1 MVSQTNCYCLYLLH
15 ELTNIAPIEI
25 SQTEKVM
32 KTVILIGA
40 LGKMGQAAL
49 TGLGKNKVITAGRSG
64 DVDHIVDISDEN
76 SIRALYENVGHFD
89 AVVNTVGFCE
99 YATFAEMTEVQWM
112 TTVMSKMMGQINLVR
127 IGQEYIA
134 DNGSFTLISG
144 ILSVKP
150 IPYAIADAT
159 TSGAIDTFV
168 KCVAYEMPRNTR
180 INVVNPTIL
189 TEAWDVYGEMMPG
202 FEPVPSTLVGKAFER
217 SVDGFINGQVLFC
230 LLMLKNY
237 KFKTQRVIAEFKF

>member
-1 MVSQTNCYCLYLLH
+1 
-15 ELTNIAPIEI
+15 
-25 SQTEKVM
+25 M

-49 TGLGKNKVITAGRSG
+49 TGLKNHRVVTAGRSG
-64 DVDHIVDISDEN
+64 KVDHIVDITDES

-99 YATFAEMTEVQWM
+99 YAPFTDMTETQWM
-112 TTVMSKMMGQINLVR
+112 TTITSKLMGQINLVR

-144 ILSVKP
+144 ILNMKP
-150 IPYAIADAT
+150 IPFAIADAT

-168 KCVAYEMPRNTR
+168 KCVAYEMPRGQR
-180 INVVNPTIL
+180 INVINPTVL

-202 FEPVPSTLVGKAFER
+202 FEPVSSKLVGKAFER
-217 SVDGFINGQVLFC
+217 SVDGFITGE
-230 LLMLKNY
+230 
-237 KFKTQRVIAEFKF
+237 VIVVDA

>member
-1 MVSQTNCYCLYLLH
+1 
-15 ELTNIAPIEI
+15 
-25 SQTEKVM
+25 M

-49 TGLGKNKVITAGRSG
+49 TGLGNHKVITAGRSG
-64 DVDHIVDISDEN
+64 DVDHIVDITSEQ
-76 SIRALYENVGHFD
+76 SIRDLYKKVGHFD

-99 YATFAEMTEVQWM
+99 YTSFAEMTETQWM

-134 DNGSFTLISG
+134 DSGSFTLISG
-144 ILSVKP
+144 ILNTKP

-168 KCVAYEMPRNTR
+168 KCVAFEMPRNTR
-180 INVVNPTIL
+180 INVINPTVL
-189 TEAWDVYGEMMPG
+189 AEAWHVYGEMMPG
-202 FEPVPSTLVGKAFER
+202 FEPVPGKLVGKAFER
-217 SVDGFINGQVLFC
+217 SVDGFITGEIIFVD
-230 LLMLKNY
+230 
-237 KFKTQRVIAEFKF
+237 A

>member
-1 MVSQTNCYCLYLLH
+1 
-15 ELTNIAPIEI
+15 
-25 SQTEKVM
+25 M

-49 TGLGKNKVITAGRSG
+49 TGLGKHKVITAGRSG
-64 DVDHIVDISDEN
+64 NVDHVVDITDKN
-76 SIRALYENVGHFD
+76 SIRALYEKVGHFD

-99 YATFAEMTEVQWM
+99 YATFAEMSESQWM

-144 ILSVKP
+144 ILNVKP

-168 KCVAYEMPRNTR
+168 KCVAHEMPRGTR
-180 INVVNPTIL
+180 INVVNPTVL
-189 TEAWDVYGEMMPG
+189 EEAWEVYGEMMPG
-202 FEPVPSTLVGKAFER
+202 FEPVPGKLVGKAFER
-217 SVDGFINGQVLFC
+217 SVDGFINGEVLF
-230 LLMLKNY
+230 
-237 KFKTQRVIAEFKF
+237 VDA

>member
-1 MVSQTNCYCLYLLH
+1 
-15 ELTNIAPIEI
+15 
-25 SQTEKVM
+25 M
-32 KTVILIGA
+32 KTIIVIGA

-49 TGLGKNKVITAGRSG
+49 TGLSNHKVITAGRSG
-64 DVDHIVDISDEN
+64 SVDYIVDITDEN
-76 SIRALYENVGHFD
+76 SIRTLFEQVGYFD

-99 YATFAEMTEVQWM
+99 YASFADMTQAQWM

-134 DNGSFTLISG
+134 DNGSFTLVSG
-144 ILSVKP
+144 ILNIKP

-180 INVVNPTIL
+180 INVVNPTVL
-189 TEAWDVYGEMMPG
+189 AEAWHVYGEMMPG
-202 FEPVPSTLVGKAFER
+202 FQPVPSALVGKAFER
-217 SVDGFINGQVLFC
+217 AVDGFINGEVL
-230 LLMLKNY
+230 Y
-237 KFKTQRVIAEFKF
+237 VDA